1 MNVKVLF
8 FGATADSTGERE
20 ISFVIRDDSQARQIL
35 LSIVEKYPKL
45 SSHNLLF
52 SINQEYSYGDE
63 ILSDG
68 DELAIFT
75 AVSGG

>member
-52 SINQEYSYGDE
+52 SINQ
-63 ILSDG
+63 
-68 DELAIFT
+68 
-75 AVSGG
+75 